1 MVGPTAKVIKRRE
14 DYYMLPRSPVS
25 PTLYRRTEVPATSG
39 SLAARRKRDYILK
52 KGILLI
58 PLVLKK
64 VIYRVVIVS
73 ELDKVEPFMINPQN
87 ARTRQSSRMFQFH
100 SKNESQRDSIFW
112 RGSIAMPSMDLTKA
126 PVFSPSENHMS
137 AFFQLRSLDLLPAKG
152 LSEDE
157 FWRLFSKCAICHNF
171 MTTRTIPY
179 HRCPISGQSL

>member
-1 MVGPTAKVIKRRE
+1 
-14 DYYMLPRSPVS
+14 MLPRSPVS

-73 ELDKVEPFMINPQN
+73 ELDKVEPFMMNPQN

-100 SKNESQRDSIFW
+100 SKNESQRDSIF
-112 RGSIAMPSMDLTKA
+112 
-126 PVFSPSENHMS
+126 
-137 AFFQLRSLDLLPAKG
+137 
-152 LSEDE
+152 
-157 FWRLFSKCAICHNF
+157 
-171 MTTRTIPY
+171 
-179 HRCPISGQSL
+179 